1 MRIFAL
7 VLLSDKIQ
15 YLFFFAGLN
24 GQQKSERFYC
34 LLNRKIMATVY
45 LTREGYD
52 KIKAELDDLKSRGRK
67 EAAEAIAE
75 AREKGDLSE
84 NAEYDAAKDA
94 QGILEMKINDLEG
107 RIANARIVESSQI
120 STDQVNILTTVRLKN
135 LKINKVIEYTLVGES
150 EADLKARKI
159 AVTSPIGKGL
169 LGKKEG
175 DVAEI
180 QTPGGIIKFEVQ
192 KIYIKE

>member
-1 MRIFAL
+1 
-7 VLLSDKIQ
+7 
-15 YLFFFAGLN
+15 
-24 GQQKSERFYC
+24 
-34 LLNRKIMATVY
+34 MAAVY
-45 LTREGYD
+45 LTQEGYD

-94 QGILEMKINDLEG
+94 QGMLEMKINELES
-107 RIANARIVESSQI
+107 RIATARIVDSSQI

-135 LKINKVIEYTLVGES
+135 LKINKTIEYTLVGES
-150 EADLKARKI
+150 EANLKEHKI

-180 QTPGGIIKFEVQ
+180 QTPGGVIKFEIQ
-192 KIYIKE
+192 KIYIKD